1 MPAAS
6 KKPGFRGVDGFT
18 DYYVKYGQSEPP
30 TCEPRDL
37 PYFKER
43 GSFHEGEI
51 MEHPGDFNTFRITS
65 EEKRAEE
72 RLHSDKVETL
82 REAAEIHRQ
91 VRHYAQSL
99 IRPGVKLADLCEKL
113 ENKNRQLV
121 GEDGLNRGIAF
132 PTGCSLN
139 HIAAHYTPNPGDDT
153 VLTKD
158 DICKIDFGTQI
169 NGYIVDCA
177 FTVAFDPK
185 YDPIIAAVKAATN
198 EGIKTAGIDVRLGDV
213 GAAIQEVMESYEIEV
228 DGEMKPIKCIRNL
241 NGHSIDP
248 YKIHAGKSVPIV
260 KSGDTTKMEEGEV
273 FAIETFATTGRGSV
287 IENYD
292 CSHYMKNFDAPRVPL
307 RLQSSKRLLNHIN
320 KTFGT
325 LAWCLRWLERDDGG
339 SKAVHGNTGKQTGY
353 RAALRTLCDAGIV
366 EPYPP
371 LCDVPKSITAQYEH
385 TIVLRPTCKEV
396 LSRGDDY

>member
-1 MPAAS
+1 V
-6 KKPGFRGVDGFT
+6 RGIDGFV
-18 DYYVKYGQSEPP
+18 DYYVKYGQSDPP
-30 TCEPRDL
+30 SCEPRDL

-43 GSFHEGEI
+43 ESFHEGEI
-51 MEHPGDFNTFRITS
+51 QEHSGDFNTYRITS
-65 EEKRAEE
+65 EEKRAED
-72 RLHSDKVETL
+72 HMHTDKVDSL

-91 VRHYAQSL
+91 VRHYAQSI
-99 IRPGVKLADLCEKL
+99 IRPGIKLAEMCDKL

-169 NGYIVDCA
+169 NGHIIDSA

-198 EGIKTAGIDVRLGDV
+198 AGIKAAGIDVRLCDV
-213 GAAIQEVMESYEIEV
+213 GASIQEVMESYEIEV

-241 NGHSIDP
+241 CGHNIHP
-248 YKIHAGKSVPIV
+248 YKIHGGKSVPSIDN
-260 KSGDTTKMEEGEV
+260 GDTTKMEEGEV
-273 FAIETFATTGRGSV
+273 FAIETFASTGRGTIV
-287 IENYD
+287 ENYE
-292 CSHYMKNFDAPRVPL
+292 CSHYMKSFDAPRVPL

-325 LAWCLRWLERDDGG
+325 LAFCLRWLERDDGG
-339 SKAVHGNTGKQTGY
+339 SRAIHGNKGKQTGY
-353 RAALRTLCDAGIV
+353 RAALRNLCDAGIID
-366 EPYPP
+366 PHPP
-371 LCDVPKSITAQYEH
+371 LCDIPKSITA
-385 TIVLRPTCKEV
+385 
-396 LSRGDDY
+396 